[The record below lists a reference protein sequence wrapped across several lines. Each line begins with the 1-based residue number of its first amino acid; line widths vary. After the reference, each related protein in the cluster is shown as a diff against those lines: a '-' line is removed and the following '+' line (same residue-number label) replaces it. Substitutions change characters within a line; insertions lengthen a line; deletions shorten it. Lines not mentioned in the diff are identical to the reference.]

1 MLVNVVHEVNKDGVH
16 FKLWISYKASDT
28 ILSTSHIAGD
38 LAYLRRLYAH
48 DSAFDHTFTKRL
60 PLVWMGS
67 RKYPTTVLKTI
78 SQKFRPAFYLIGD
91 ENWDTWTSA
100 RGALLDG
107 DQYYWSSQDPYRN
120 PDSFNQLRH
129 LAAKVRNARHN
140 PDGSH
145 KRWFAPI
152 APGFNTKLLGGST
165 CVPRKDGTTMR
176 KLFSGNKASH
186 PNGWVLISWNEIAE
200 GTYVQPLQRY
210 GSRYLK
216 VISDL
221 VH

>member
-1 MLVNVVHEVNKDGVH
+1 MSSHETYGNPQ
-16 FKLWISYKASDT
+16 S
-28 ILSTSHIAGD
+28 
-38 LAYLRRLYAH
+38 
-48 DSAFDHTFTKRL
+48 FT
-60 PLVWMGS
+60 
-67 RKYPTTVLKTI
+67 
-78 SQKFRPAFYLIGD
+78 
-91 ENWDTWTSA
+91 
-100 RGALLDG
+100 
-107 DQYYWSSQDPYRN
+107 
-120 PDSFNQLRH
+120 QLRH
-129 LAAKVRNARHN
+129 LATKVRNEKQN
-140 PDGSH
+140 PDGSK

-152 APGFNTKLLGGST
+152 APGYNSELLGGTT